1 MRRLISS
8 PRWHVRSLL
17 GRLGGMRFLFGRP
30 FRLGRRRLVRRR
42 SLRPF
47 GLAFGGSRLQFK
59 MARDLGARAEA
70 VALRRWGQGGAGEGS
85 RPAGLCARGCAHDGA
100 VLPLTCVLKK
110 YESESPAVAP
120 FLRNSVLVYQPLII
134 SAEPPQSSRYL
145 ASDARSF
152 TERSDESASAGSKEV
167 RRFLGGFSAEA
178 DAVASTVLDDGA
190 AEGALSAAVSVP
202 ARTASAVARKEVA
215 GAE

>member
-1 MRRLISS
+1 M
-8 PRWHVRSLL
+8 
-17 GRLGGMRFLFGRP
+17 
-30 FRLGRRRLVRRR
+30 
-42 SLRPF
+42 
-47 GLAFGGSRLQFK
+47 
-59 MARDLGARAEA
+59 
-70 VALRRWGQGGAGEGS
+70 
-85 RPAGLCARGCAHDGA
+85 
-100 VLPLTCVLKK
+100 LPLTCVLKK

-167 RRFLGGFSAEA
+167 RRFLGGFSEEA